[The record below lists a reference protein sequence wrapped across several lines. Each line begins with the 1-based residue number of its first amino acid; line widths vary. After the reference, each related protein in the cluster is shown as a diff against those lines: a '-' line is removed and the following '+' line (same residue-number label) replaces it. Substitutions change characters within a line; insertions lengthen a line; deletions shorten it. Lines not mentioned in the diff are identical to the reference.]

1 MNIKTTKR
9 LLSLLLA
16 AVLSLGLC
24 TTAFA
29 AGTDP
34 ITAMEDAL
42 TTMAGK
48 LTAPT
53 FGNEWDVFALARSGR
68 YEKGDWRF
76 EQYYTNLASYCKSYV
91 GSDGVIKAG
100 KSTENSRVIIA
111 LSAIGRDASSVGGC
125 DLLEPYSNFDW
136 VSAQGLNGP
145 IFALIALDTRESYK
159 TAYKDTREKCIKHIL
174 DKQQLSDGGWDL
186 SASTSDPDMTAMAVQ
201 ALAPYYKSDT
211 NVKKAVDKA
220 VTALSTMQ
228 KDGGS
233 YASWKTINSESAAQV
248 ITACAALGIN
258 AATDERFV
266 KGGKSAVDALL
277 VFYNAT
283 EKAFHHTLTDKDGN
297 ATAVDGMATQ
307 QGTYALVAYERLLK
321 NKTALYDMSDVK
333 ADCANGKH
341 TFGEWKETAA
351 TCTEPK
357 LKTRTCSVCGRSEF
371 ETLATALGHRTA
383 SGYSMSDTAHWL
395 ACAVCGAHVNES
407 NHRYTG
413 DQCAICGY
421 HKLGGRIQVTE
432 LTALPTALKNMSDLD
447 TLAKLQAQMLSKLQT
462 VDKGIKRTAYQLFD
476 VSFLIPDA
484 AGGWADGTDKLPA
497 DGRITV
503 LLPYP
508 AGTGRDSHNFAVV
521 HVFDADSFGKKAG
534 GMEAPRVTET
544 ADGLQVTLTGLSPVA
559 IGWSEIAQTDKA
571 DNTKKNAVH
580 TADDS
585 QMLLW
590 ISGAVFSISAGAVL
604 MRKRRSTH

>member
-34 ITAMEDAL
+34 ITAMKDAL

-125 DLLEPYSNFDW
+125 DLLKPYSNFDW

-174 DKQQLSDGGWDL
+174 DKQLSDGGWDL

-201 ALAPYYKSDT
+201 ALAPYYMSDT
-211 NVKKAVDKA
+211 DVKKAVDKA

-277 VFYNAT
+277 VFYNAA

-321 NKTALYDMSDVK
+321 KKTALYDMSDVK
-333 ADCANGKH
+333 ADCANGEH

-508 AGTGRDSHNFAVV
+508 AGTGRDSHNFA
-521 HVFDADSFGKKAG
+521 
-534 GMEAPRVTET
+534 
-544 ADGLQVTLTGLSPVA
+544 
-559 IGWSEIAQTDKA
+559 
-571 DNTKKNAVH
+571 
-580 TADDS
+580 ADDS